1 MIRKIWNCNT
11 FWLLLTDLAV
21 EKEALYAD
29 TKIVVCYNSSVLCFP
44 IDGPERIDWNR
55 KVSISTGENLISNL
69 WESDFK
75 RWSDFIVDHISNSTY
90 EKDFESRSEVWP
102 DVSPNFDIDIKS
114 VNVNNYVNRIDCWY
128 NTAIWKGLS
137 GKWHTKSNGNCVDVN
152 FDVTLRRKWPWL
164 VAESLIVKNT
174 AQLVASQNKG
184 IIGNISVDKDVWCA
198 LV

>member
-1 MIRKIWNCNT
+1 MGVIIKMIRKIWNCYT

-75 RWSDFIVDHISNSTY
+75 R
-90 EKDFESRSEVWP
+90 
-102 DVSPNFDIDIKS
+102 
-114 VNVNNYVNRIDCWY
+114 
-128 NTAIWKGLS
+128 
-137 GKWHTKSNGNCVDVN
+137 
-152 FDVTLRRKWPWL
+152 
-164 VAESLIVKNT
+164 
-174 AQLVASQNKG
+174 
-184 IIGNISVDKDVWCA
+184 
-198 LV
+198 